1 MEKNKTTDRV
11 PWNPKGE
18 ICIDPARINP
28 SPYSIHISAAGGG
41 DQNSI
46 WISQRSPF
54 CGKTLRLIL
63 NQSQLLYKP
72 LYIFFLPSSLFIN
85 ILIDRKKEEE
95 EKREEKEGGG
105 T

>member
-41 DQNSI
+41 DQNNR
-46 WISQRSPF
+46 WISQRSSLWKDFKVDSESIP
-54 CGKTLRLIL
+54 III
-63 NQSQLLYKP
+63 QP
-72 LYIFFLPSSLFIN
+72 LYIFLPSSLFIN